1 MSELQNDF
9 EFEKEVVDEALL
21 DNPEPRCP
29 VVLLLDTSY
38 SMQGNPINQLSE
50 GVGALYNALRDDD
63 LASVRVDL
71 SVISFGQTVAVL
83 QDFATVSESE
93 APKLKVNGIPSL
105 SDLPSNSGAIVK
117 ALKNIESRK
126 GEYRDAGISYYRPW
140 IFLITDGEPT
150 DNTQEASSMLQ
161 SSINGKKVIFFGIGV
176 ENANLDKMKQISGS
190 PDRVFKLNG
199 LNFKELFQWVSSS
212 LASVSSSRVGDT
224 LKLEKPS
231 DDVFEF
237 EV

>member
-1 MSELQNDF
+1 MNDFKNDF

-38 SMQGNPINQLSE
+38 SMTGNPINQLNE
-50 GVGALYNALRDDD
+50 GVHALYAALRDDD

-71 SVISFGQTVAVL
+71 SVISFGQSVQVL
-83 QDFATVSESE
+83 QNFATVSESQ
-93 APKLKVNGIPSL
+93 APTLAVNGMTPM
-105 SDLPSNSGAIVK
+105 GEAITT
-117 ALKNIESRK
+117 ALKNIEARK
-126 GEYRDAGISYYRPW
+126 NEYRAAGISYYRPW
-140 IFLITDGEPT
+140 LFVITDGEPT
-150 DNTQEASSMLQ
+150 DSVSEASSMLQ
-161 SSINGKKVIFFGIGV
+161 QAIQSKKVIFFGIGV
-176 ENANLDKMKQISGS
+176 ESANIERLRQIAGS
-190 PDRVFKLNG
+190 RDRVFKLNG

-212 LASVSSSRVGDT
+212 LSSVSSSRVGDT
-224 LKLEKPS
+224 IKLEKPS

>member
-1 MSELQNDF
+1 MSEEMEKEF
-9 EFEKEVVDEALL
+9 EFDKEVKDEALL

-38 SMQGNPINQLSE
+38 SMSGAPINQLNE
-50 GVGALYNALRDDD
+50 GVHALYAALKDDD

-71 SVISFGQTVAVL
+71 SIVSFGQKVEVV

-93 APKLKVNGIPSL
+93 APTLKVNGMTPM
-105 SDLPSNSGAIVK
+105 GEAIVTG
-117 ALKNIESRK
+117 LKRIENRK
-126 GEYRDAGISYYRPW
+126 GEYREAGISYYRPW
-140 IFLITDGEPT
+140 LFVITDGQPT
-150 DNTQEASSMLQ
+150 DSVVEASKMLQEA
-161 SSINGKKVIFFGIGV
+161 IEGKKVIFFGIGV
-176 ENANLDKMKQISGS
+176 QNANLDSLKSISGS
-190 PDRVFKLNG
+190 PERVFKLQG
-199 LNFKELFQWVSSS
+199 LNFKELFEWVSSS
-212 LASVSSSRVGDT
+212 LSSVSSSRVGDK

>member
-1 MSELQNDF
+1 MNDFKNDF

-38 SMQGNPINQLSE
+38 SMTGNPINQLNE
-50 GVGALYNALRDDD
+50 GVHALYAALRDDD

-71 SVISFGQTVAVL
+71 SVISFGQSVQVL
-83 QDFATVSESE
+83 QNFATVSESQ
-93 APKLKVNGIPSL
+93 APTLSVNGMTPM
-105 SDLPSNSGAIVK
+105 GEAITT
-117 ALKNIESRK
+117 ALKNIEARK
-126 GEYRDAGISYYRPW
+126 GEYRTAGISYYRPW
-140 IFLITDGEPT
+140 LFVITDGEPT
-150 DNTQEASSMLQ
+150 DNVSEASSMLQ
-161 SSINGKKVIFFGIGV
+161 QAIQSKKVIFFGIGV
-176 ENANLDKMKQISGS
+176 ESANIERLRQIAGS
-190 PDRVFKLNG
+190 RDRVFKLNG

-212 LASVSSSRVGDT
+212 LSSVSSSRVGDT
-224 LKLEKPS
+224 IKLEKPS

>member
-1 MSELQNDF
+1 MSDLQNDF

-71 SVISFGQTVAVL
+71 SVITFGQNVSVL
-83 QDFATVSESE
+83 QDFATVSEST
-93 APKLKVNGIPSL
+93 APKLSVNGMTPMG
-105 SDLPSNSGAIVK
+105 GAIVK

-126 GEYRDAGISYYRPW
+126 SEYRDAGISYYRPW

-176 ENANLDKMKQISGS
+176 ENANLDKIKQISGS
-190 PDRVFKLNG
+190 PERVFKLNG

>member
-1 MSELQNDF
+1 MSKDF

-29 VVLLLDTSY
+29 VVLLLDASY
-38 SMQGNPINQLSE
+38 SMTGAPINQLNE
-50 GVGALYNALRDDD
+50 GVHALYAALRDDD

-71 SVISFGQTVAVL
+71 SVISFGQSVSVL
-83 QDFATVSESE
+83 QDFATVSESK
-93 APKLKVNGIPSL
+93 APKIEANGMTPM
-105 SDLPSNSGAIVK
+105 GEAIVT
-117 ALKNIESRK
+117 ALRNIENRK
-126 GEYRDAGISYYRPW
+126 NEYRNAGISYYRPW
-140 IFLITDGEPT
+140 LFVITDGEPT
-150 DNTQEASSMLQ
+150 DSVSEASSMLQ
-161 SSINGKKVIFFGIGV
+161 NAISGKKVIFFGIGV
-176 ENANLDKMKQISGS
+176 ENANIDRLRQISGS
-190 PDRVFKLNG
+190 KDRVFKLNG

-212 LASVSSSRVGDT
+212 LSSVSSSRVGDT

>member
-1 MSELQNDF
+1 MNDELKENEF
-9 EFEKEVVDEALL
+9 EFEEEIKDEALL

-38 SMQGNPINQLSE
+38 SMQGMPINQLNE
-50 GVGALYNALRDDD
+50 GVHALYAALKEDD

-71 SVISFGQTVAVL
+71 SVMSFGKNVEVM

-93 APKLKVNGIPSL
+93 APTLKVNGMTPMGEGIT
-105 SDLPSNSGAIVK
+105 K
-117 ALKNIESRK
+117 ALSRIEERKN
-126 GEYRDAGISYYRPW
+126 EYRSAGISYYRPW
-140 IFLITDGEPT
+140 LFVITDGQPT
-150 DNTQEASSMLQ
+150 DDTTEASNTLKA
-161 SSINGKKVIFFGIGV
+161 SIEKKKVIFFGIGV
-176 ENANLDKMKQISGS
+176 QNANLDILKQISGS
-190 PDRVFKLNG
+190 PERVFKLQG

-212 LASVSSSRVGDT
+212 LSSVSSSRVGDK
-224 LKLEKPS
+224 LKLDKPS

>member
-93 APKLKVNGIPSL
+93 APKLKVNGMTPMG
-105 SDLPSNSGAIVK
+105 GAIVK

>member
-1 MSELQNDF
+1 MNDFKNDF

-38 SMQGNPINQLSE
+38 SMTGNPINQLNE
-50 GVGALYNALRDDD
+50 GVYALYAALRDDD

-71 SVISFGQTVAVL
+71 SVISFGQSVTVL
-83 QDFATVSESE
+83 QDFATVSESQ
-93 APKLKVNGIPSL
+93 APELRVNGMTPM
-105 SDLPSNSGAIVK
+105 GEAIVT
-117 ALKNIESRK
+117 ALRNIENRK
-126 GEYRDAGISYYRPW
+126 NEYRAAGISYYRPW
-140 IFLITDGEPT
+140 LFVITDGEPT
-150 DNTQEASSMLQ
+150 DSVSEASQMLQ
-161 SSINGKKVIFFGIGV
+161 QAISSKKVIFFGIGV
-176 ENANLDKMKQISGS
+176 ENANIERLKQIAGS
-190 PDRVFKLNG
+190 RDRVFKLNG

-212 LASVSSSRVGDT
+212 LSSVSSSRVGDT
-224 LKLEKPS
+224 IKLEKPS

>member
-1 MSELQNDF
+1 MNDEMDKEF
-9 EFEKEVVDEALL
+9 EFDKEVKDEALL

-38 SMQGNPINQLSE
+38 SMQGNPINQLNE
-50 GVGALYNALRDDD
+50 GVHALYAALKDDD

-71 SVISFGQTVAVL
+71 SVMSFGKSVEVE

-93 APKLKVNGIPSL
+93 APTLKVNGMTPM
-105 SDLPSNSGAIVK
+105 GEAITTG
-117 ALKNIESRK
+117 LKRIEERK

-140 IFLITDGEPT
+140 LFVITDGQPT
-150 DNTQEASSMLQ
+150 DDIREASQNLKE
-161 SSINGKKVIFFGIGV
+161 SIEKKKVIFFGIGV
-176 ENANLDKMKQISGS
+176 QSANLDVLKQISGS
-190 PDRVFKLNG
+190 PERVFKLQG

-212 LASVSSSRVGDT
+212 LSSVSSSRVGDK

>member
-1 MSELQNDF
+1 MSELEKDF

-38 SMQGNPINQLSE
+38 SMSGNPINQLNE
-50 GVGALYNALRDDD
+50 GVGALYAALKDDD

-71 SVISFGQTVAVL
+71 SVVGFGQNVKVL
-83 QDFATVSESE
+83 QDFATVSESD
-93 APKLKVNGIPSL
+93 APMLAVNGMTPMGS
-105 SDLPSNSGAIVK
+105 AITT
-117 ALKNIESRK
+117 ALRNIEDRK
-126 GEYRDAGISYYRPW
+126 NEYRDAGISYYRPW
-140 IFLITDGEPT
+140 LFVITDGEPT
-150 DNTQEASSMLQ
+150 DNTTEASGMLQ
-161 SSINGKKVIFFGIGV
+161 SAINNKKVIFFGIGV
-176 ENANLDKMKQISGS
+176 ENANLDKLKQISGS
-190 PDRVFKLNG
+190 PERVFKLNG

>member
-1 MSELQNDF
+1 MMEDELKDKSF

-38 SMQGNPINQLSE
+38 SMTGAPINQLNE
-50 GVGALYNALRDDD
+50 GVHGLYGALRDDD

-71 SVISFGQTVAVL
+71 SVVSFGGNVNVL

-93 APKLKVNGIPSL
+93 APTLQVNGMTPM
-105 SDLPSNSGAIVK
+105 GE
-117 ALKNIESRK
+117 ALVTGLKRIESRK
-126 GEYRDAGISYYRPW
+126 QEYRDAGISYYRPW
-140 IFLITDGEPT
+140 LFVITDGEPT
-150 DNTQEASSMLQ
+150 DDVSEASQMLQ
-161 SSINGKKVIFFGIGV
+161 SAINQKKVIFFGIGV
-176 ENANLDKMKQISGS
+176 QQANLEKLKSISGS
-190 PDRVFKLNG
+190 PERVFKLTG

>member
-1 MSELQNDF
+1 MSQDF

-29 VVLLLDTSY
+29 VVLLLDASY
-38 SMQGNPINQLSE
+38 SMSGAPINQLNE
-50 GVGALYNALRDDD
+50 GVHALYAALRDDD

-71 SVISFGQTVAVL
+71 SVVTFGHTVSVV
-83 QDFATVSESE
+83 QDFATVSESN
-93 APKLKVNGIPSL
+93 APVLTVNGMTPMG
-105 SDLPSNSGAIVK
+105 NAITT
-117 ALKNIESRK
+117 ALRNIENRK
-126 GEYRDAGISYYRPW
+126 KEYRDAGISYYRPW
-140 IFLITDGEPT
+140 LFIITDGEPT
-150 DNTQEASSMLQ
+150 DNVTEASSMLQ
-161 SSINGKKVIFFGIGV
+161 SSISNKKVIFFGIGV
-176 ENANLDKMKQISGS
+176 ENANIEKLRQISGS
-190 PDRVFKLNG
+190 HERVFKLNG

-212 LASVSSSRVGDT
+212 LSSVSSSRVGDT

>member
-1 MSELQNDF
+1 MNEEQNNEF
-9 EFEKEVVDEALL
+9 EFEEEIKDEALL

-38 SMQGNPINQLSE
+38 SMQGNAINQLNE
-50 GVGALYNALRDDD
+50 GVHALYAALKEDD

-71 SVISFGQTVAVL
+71 SVVSFGKTVEVK

-93 APKLKVNGIPSL
+93 APTLSVNGMTPMGKAITTSL
-105 SDLPSNSGAIVK
+105 NR
-117 ALKNIESRK
+117 IEDRK
-126 GEYRDAGISYYRPW
+126 KEYREAGISYYRPW
-140 IFLITDGEPT
+140 LFVITDGQPT
-150 DNTQEASSMLQ
+150 DDTKDAANMLQ
-161 SSINGKKVIFFGIGV
+161 SSIEGKKVIFFGIGV
-176 ENANLDKMKQISGS
+176 QNANLDSLKQISGS
-190 PDRVFKLNG
+190 PERVFKLQG

-212 LASVSSSRVGDT
+212 LSSVSSSRVGDK
-224 LKLEKPS
+224 LKLDKPS

>member
-1 MSELQNDF
+1 MNEEQSNNEF
-9 EFEKEVVDEALL
+9 EFEEEIKDEALL

-38 SMQGNPINQLSE
+38 SMQGNAINQLNE
-50 GVGALYNALRDDD
+50 GVHALYAALKEDD

-71 SVISFGQTVAVL
+71 SVVSFGKSVEVK

-93 APKLKVNGIPSL
+93 APTLSVNGMTPMGKAITTSL
-105 SDLPSNSGAIVK
+105 ER
-117 ALKNIESRK
+117 IEDRK
-126 GEYRDAGISYYRPW
+126 KEYREAGISYYRPW
-140 IFLITDGEPT
+140 LFVITDGQPT
-150 DNTQEASSMLQ
+150 DDTKEAANMLQ
-161 SSINGKKVIFFGIGV
+161 SSIEGKKVIFFGIGV
-176 ENANLDKMKQISGS
+176 QNANLDSLKQISGT
-190 PDRVFKLNG
+190 PERVFKLQG

-212 LASVSSSRVGDT
+212 LSSVSSSRVGDK
-224 LKLEKPS
+224 LKLDKPS

>member
-1 MSELQNDF
+1 MNDEMEKEF
-9 EFEKEVVDEALL
+9 EFEKEVKDEALL

-38 SMQGNPINQLSE
+38 SMQGNPINQLNE
-50 GVGALYNALRDDD
+50 GVHALYAALKDDD

-71 SVISFGQTVAVL
+71 SVMGFGKSVEVKQN
-83 QDFATVSESE
+83 FATVSESE
-93 APKLKVNGIPSL
+93 APTLEVNGMTPM
-105 SDLPSNSGAIVK
+105 GEAITTG
-117 ALKNIESRK
+117 LKRIESRK
-126 GEYRDAGISYYRPW
+126 SEYREAGISYYRPW
-140 IFLITDGEPT
+140 LFLITDGQPT
-150 DNTQEASSMLQ
+150 DNISEASSMLKQ
-161 SSINGKKVIFFGIGV
+161 SIENKKVIFFGIGV
-176 ENANLDKMKQISGS
+176 QSANLEVLKQISGS
-190 PDRVFKLNG
+190 PERVFKLHG

-212 LASVSSSRVGDT
+212 LSSVSSSRVGDK

>member
-1 MSELQNDF
+1 MNDLKNDF

-38 SMQGNPINQLSE
+38 SMTGNPINQLNE
-50 GVGALYNALRDDD
+50 GVHALYAALRDDD

-71 SVISFGQTVAVL
+71 SVISFGQSVQVL
-83 QDFATVSESE
+83 QNFATVSESQ
-93 APKLKVNGIPSL
+93 APTLVVNGMTPM
-105 SDLPSNSGAIVK
+105 GEAITT
-117 ALKNIESRK
+117 ALKNIEARK
-126 GEYRDAGISYYRPW
+126 NEYRAAGISYYRPW
-140 IFLITDGEPT
+140 LFVITDGEPT
-150 DNTQEASSMLQ
+150 DSVSEASSMLQ
-161 SSINGKKVIFFGIGV
+161 QAIQSKKVIFFGIGV
-176 ENANLDKMKQISGS
+176 ESANIERLRQIAGS
-190 PDRVFKLNG
+190 RDRVFKLNG

-212 LASVSSSRVGDT
+212 LSSVSSSRVGDT
-224 LKLEKPS
+224 IKLEKPS